1 MNSRKMT
8 VLVGAALLAGLCGQV
23 QGRDDAAPP
32 ARIERA
38 MATFQELEAAFPG
51 VERYVE
57 DGTISLVY
65 GAPMTQ
71 GDTAWDAASAWLADW
86 GGVFGAGEIELT
98 LEQEVQLKDGDLTAF
113 LFTQTIE
120 GIPVDGGIGRVLVR
134 NDGAQPTVVYGGGR
148 LADRPAAAGGGV
160 GGVGGAGDGLAIT
173 IPAGE
178 ALAGVQQMASFTDL
192 ALWTE
197 PELIWHYAAPDAER
211 PVARLTW
218 AFHGWRTSGPQGAEC
233 YRFFVDAQT
242 GALIEARWDLHNI
255 DVEGRVRGN
264 GLMTLSPTGPV
275 GPMDIPGARV
285 RISGGASAISRN
297 DGTFTIPHAGT
308 GFVDVLTDVH
318 GPFAMV
324 DNKQGE
330 EIRASVGVTPP
341 GPANLLLNQMMLEF
355 SRAQVD
361 AMIGVNRAHNLFTD
375 LAPGFTAIDH
385 PIMTNVNDGTG
396 SCNAFFTPAD
406 ESLTFFLKGG
416 GCPNTAYSTVISHE
430 YGHFVVQR
438 LGLLQG
444 SFGEGYSDSVSVV
457 LWDTGIIAAD
467 FFGPGMP
474 IRDLTE
480 IDPPP
485 FTFQCF
491 GFPHDCGMVL
501 GGAWWH
507 TRENLGGTHGSTQG
521 LDLVRELFVGWSM
534 ITLGGSGFDS
544 AHPRTLVEVLTI
556 DDDDAHLGNG
566 TPNRDDIADAFKIYS
581 ISAPRLDRLS
591 FSFPDGL
598 PDRLDPGVETDFRV
612 VVNPLDA
619 TPRAGSA
626 ALFYAL
632 NGSPNFVPGD
642 IVRTGLSEYTATLP
656 ARGAFQS
663 IEYYV
668 EAEDTGGRFTT
679 YPHDAPASAVT
690 AVYGYPVVDNDFETQ
705 AGWTV
710 FDEDLVSGSWER
722 GVPLGWGSSGEPMRD
737 FDGSGQA
744 FLTENLV
751 GNHDVDGGP
760 TRLISPIY
768 DLSEFSVVQVSYAR
782 WFSNDDHDIDR
793 MRIHGSINGGV
804 TWIPLETIDHRGE
817 WELAIWRFPDPL
829 TLTELTDRMRFRISV
844 ADNPDN
850 SVTEAGFDRFMI
862 LSNVSVCRAD
872 LDGDGELTFFDFLT
886 FQNLFAARDPKADFD
901 GDGEFTFFDF
911 LGFQNEF
918 AGGCS

>member
-8 VLVGAALLAGLCGQV
+8 VLVGAALLAGLCGQA

-51 VERYVE
+51 VERFVE

-71 GDTAWDAASAWLADW
+71 GATAWDAASAWLADW

-120 GIPVDGGIGRVLVR
+120 GVPVDGGIGRVLVR
-134 NDGAQPTVVYGGGR
+134 NDGAQSTVVYGGGR
-148 LADRPAAAGGGV
+148 LADRPADAGGV
-160 GGVGGAGDGLAIT
+160 AGDGLAIT
-173 IPAGE
+173 VPAGE

-192 ALWTE
+192 PLWTE

-211 PVARLTW
+211 PVARLAW
-218 AFHGWRTSGPQGAEC
+218 SFHGWRTSAPHEC

-242 GALIEARWDLHNI
+242 GALIEARWDLHNT

-264 GLMTLSPTGPV
+264 AIMGLSPLDPV
-275 GPMDIPGARV
+275 GLRDVPGATV
-285 RISGGASAISRN
+285 KLTGGASAVSES
-297 DGTFTIPHAGT
+297 DGSFTIPHAGT
-308 GFVDVLTDVH
+308 GFVELVTSVL
-318 GPFAMV
+318 GPYAMIL
-324 DNKQGE
+324 DKQGGDP
-330 EIRASVGVTPP
+330 IATSAGVTPP
-341 GPANLLLNQMMLEF
+341 GPASLVLNQMVHEF
-355 SRAQVD
+355 STAQVN
-361 AMIGVNRAHNLFTD
+361 AMIGVNLSHNLFTD
-375 LAPGFTAIDH
+375 RAPGFTALDH
-385 PIMTNVNDGTG
+385 AILTNVNDGTG

-406 ESLTFFLKGG
+406 ESLTFFLEGG
-416 GCPNTAYSTVISHE
+416 GCFNTALSSDVVSHE

-457 LWDTGIIAAD
+457 LWDNGVLGRD
-467 FFGPGMP
+467 FLGPGTVV
-474 IRDLTE
+474 RDLTE

-485 FTFQCF
+485 FS
-491 GFPHDCGMVL
+491 FPCLDGSHNCGMVL
-501 GGAWWH
+501 GGSWWH
-507 TRENLGGTHGSTQG
+507 TRQNLGDTHGSTQG
-521 LDLVRELFVGWSM
+521 LDLARELFVGWSM

-544 AHPRTLVEVLTI
+544 AHPRTVVEILTI
-556 DDDDAHLGNG
+556 DDDDDHIGNG
-566 TPNRDDIADAFKIYS
+566 TPNFDEITEAFKLYN
-581 ISAPRLDRLS
+581 ISAPRLDHLS

-598 PDRLDPGVETDFRV
+598 PDLIEPGVETDFRV
-612 VVNPLDA
+612 VVNPLAA

-632 NGSPNFVPGD
+632 NGSTNFLPGD

-663 IEYYV
+663 IQYYV
-668 EAEDTGGRFTT
+668 EAEDTGARLTT

-690 AVYGYPVVDNDFETQ
+690 AVYGYPVVDDDFETQ

-710 FDEDLVSGSWER
+710 FNEALFSGSWER

-760 TRLISPIY
+760 TRLISPLY
-768 DLSEFSVVQVSYAR
+768 DLSEFDTVQVSYAR
-782 WFSNDDHDIDR
+782 WFSNDDRDIDR
-793 MRIHGSINGGV
+793 MVIQGSINGGV
-804 TWIPLETIDHRGE
+804 TWIPLETIDHRGK
-817 WELAIWRFPDPL
+817 WELAIWRFPDVM
-829 TLTELTDRMRFRISV
+829 TLPQLTDRMRFRISV

-872 LDGDGELTFFDFLT
+872 LDGDGELTFFDFLA
-886 FQNLFAARDPKADFD
+886 FQNLFAARDPVADFD

-911 LGFQNEF
+911 LAFQNEF